1 MKVNANTVLLPVLIR
16 SNCYYVGLDYLD
28 SGERSQIL
36 LSD

>member
-1 MKVNANTVLLPVLIR
+1 VKVNGNTVLVPVLTR

-36 LSD
+36 